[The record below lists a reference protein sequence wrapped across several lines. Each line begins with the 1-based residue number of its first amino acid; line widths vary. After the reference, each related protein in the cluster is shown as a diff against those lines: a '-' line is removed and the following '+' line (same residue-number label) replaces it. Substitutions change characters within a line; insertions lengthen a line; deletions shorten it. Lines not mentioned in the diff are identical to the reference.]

1 MLPLRSSFHLSIK
14 KLPKRTMGLFL
25 GENSMMKKQF
35 ILVIALLALVSM
47 MIAPVSAEI
56 ILGTLGGSSTGS
68 YSYNSTPTSGA
79 FTLSY
84 LGVTNIENSI
94 GTKGYVHFD
103 VAGYLTSYDDATES
117 VGNIPFELLNTSE
130 SPNCVIARGTFGYQR
145 SYDAYGVEIPGYQW
159 LEFDSWENLSYITG
173 SHSFLLV
180 IDVNAAHNPL
190 FNAGSPYLPT
200 SNGDMAFA
208 GAPGVSAVGNHLR
221 NVELTTY
228 AEYTAVRPLG
238 IGIEVLVTKLHGGV
252 TYPSRAYVFN
262 GTSGE
267 VIGNNP
273 TVNTNNLYFS
283 LLDQPLKIG
292 IQDPLGNWYNTSVLF
307 ASGIPTP
314 VPTVTPTPVPTI
326 PLGYVRSIFTTI
338 DGMTGYDIHGTN
350 IMLRDVEAAT
360 WTNTTSDPDGSLSID
375 TLPYHTINAYATY
388 TAEAGIYSDGELLGV
403 TTPYAGT
410 SHNYITMYPPALS
423 PGTGNTNLYITA
435 RDYDTYLLLTSAS
448 IKYTSP
454 TGATTIG
461 STGSSGTDIQNFPNN
476 TAIIVAAS
484 KTGYKG
490 ASITVNTG
498 TGTTKSATIYLSKA
512 TVTTAPTSTIPP
524 GGVTPVVTQDPN
536 DPSLHGGDTS
546 MKAQE
551 MMNWL
556 AMHGMDLVQLCF
568 LVTIFALLGVK
579 LGK

>member
-1 MLPLRSSFHLSIK
+1 
-14 KLPKRTMGLFL
+14 MGLFL

-326 PLGYVRSIFTTI
+326 PAGYIRTEIITMDIYNNVITGTNINILDNEAGIWKNSTLDVYGSYTQVANEYQNNTLIGI
-338 DGMTGYDIHGTN
+338 STGYDGGIRFWL
-350 IMLRDVEAAT
+350 ILY
-360 WTNTTSDPDGSLSID
+360 
-375 TLPYHTINAYATY
+375 PYN
-388 TAEAGIYSDGELLGV
+388 
-403 TTPYAGT
+403 AGT
-410 SHNYITMYPPALS
+410 GA
-423 PGTGNTNLYITA
+423 GNTDLYVTVMGNPGLVPISNA
-435 RDYDTYLLLTSAS
+435 QVRIDIPNNAS
-448 IKYTSP
+448 LFGYTS
-454 TGATTIG
+454 G
-461 STGSSGTDIQNFPNN
+461 SGVQRFTVPNN
-476 TAIIVAAS
+476 TVLHVTGS
-484 KTGYKG
+484 KSGYQ
-490 ASITVNTG
+490 SQTTVMNSG
-498 TGTTKSATIYLSKA
+498 SGTTAFANIVLDRL
-512 TVTTAPTSTIPP
+512 TVTFTPTSTIPP
-524 GGVTPVVTQDPN
+524 GGVTPAITLAPGKNPDGSYQPGYTN
-536 DPSLHGGDTS
+536 MQGQG
-546 MKAQE
+546 

-556 AMHGMDLVQLCF
+556 AENGMMLVQLCF